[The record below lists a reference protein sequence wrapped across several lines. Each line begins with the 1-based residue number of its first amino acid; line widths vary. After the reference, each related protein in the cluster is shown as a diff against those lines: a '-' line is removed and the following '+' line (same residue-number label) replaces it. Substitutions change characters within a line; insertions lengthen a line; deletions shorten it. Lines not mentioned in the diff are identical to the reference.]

1 MEYHQALK
9 IAGGVLALL
18 LFIPMIIG
26 ILKEGAEGQS
36 CASWLLWA
44 ALDTML
50 AVSII
55 EQRGNFLLP
64 LGFAIGDVLLVL
76 LLVAKRQFKWG
87 IFETTIFVLVAGCVV
102 GWKIGGPKI
111 ATVAATFGIFIA
123 GAPGVIAMWKHPQRN
138 VGTVWAGYV
147 LANGL
152 SFFGGTAM
160 VIEERL
166 APGVFAVGSL
176 AMFAASRRR
185 KADETDPRIPR
196 PSEEITQLSGP
207 RGGG

>member
-1 MEYHQALK
+1 MDYHQGLK
-9 IAGGVLALL
+9 IAGALLTLL
-18 LFIPMIIG
+18 LFVPMIVG

-36 CASWLLWA
+36 CASWLLWC

-64 LGFAIGDVLLVL
+64 LGFAIGDAVLVL
-76 LLVAKRQFKWG
+76 LLLAKKQFTWG
-87 IFETTIFVLVAGCVV
+87 IFETTILVLVAGCTI
-102 GWKIGGPKI
+102 GWKLGGPKI
-111 ATVAATFGIFIA
+111 ATIAATLGILIA
-123 GAPGVIAMWKHPQRN
+123 GVPGFIAMWKKPQRK

-160 VIEERL
+160 VIEERF
-166 APGVFAVGSL
+166 APGVFAIGSL
-176 AMFAASRRR
+176 AMFVASRRR
-185 KADETDPRIPR
+185 KEDETR
-196 PSEEITQLSGP
+196 P
-207 RGGG
+207 RGARSAEVTQPSDLRGAG